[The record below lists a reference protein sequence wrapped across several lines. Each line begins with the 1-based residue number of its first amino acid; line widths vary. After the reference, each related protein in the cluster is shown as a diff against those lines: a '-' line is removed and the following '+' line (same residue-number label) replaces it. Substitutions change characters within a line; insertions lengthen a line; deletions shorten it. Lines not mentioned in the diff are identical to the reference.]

1 MTAVALAAHI
11 FGAVV
16 WVGGMFAIYVCLR
29 PALSAVEVPQRLR
42 LVRITFRNFF
52 PWVWAA
58 VLLLLASGY
67 WMVFVTFGGFS
78 GARLHVHLMQLIGW
92 VMIALFVWLFH
103 GPWRVFKKAV
113 DTEHWQTAGASLER
127 IRQIIA
133 VNLPLGLLVVIIGA
147 SGRYW
152 G

>member
-1 MTAVALAAHI
+1 MTAVALALHI

-29 PALSAVEVPQRLR
+29 PALGRLEPPQRLR
-42 LVRITFRNFF
+42 LMRDTFQKFF

-58 VLLLLASGY
+58 ILLLVASGY
-67 WMVFVTFGGFS
+67 LLVFTTFGGFA
-78 GARLHVHLMQLIGW
+78 GAGMHIHLMQLIGW
-92 VMIALFVWLFH
+92 LMIALFVWLFH
-103 GPWRVFKKAV
+103 GPWLALKRAV
-113 DTEHWQTAGASLER
+113 DAEDWPTAGASLGR

-133 VNLPLGLLVVIIGA
+133 VNLPLGLIVVIIGA